1 MEKSGVGSEFGVI
14 RDRGELVSFKEIGGL
29 DFGDGV
35 RKPQLALVFA
45 DLSVEPGQLLM
56 VWVGNLE
63 YAFLP
68 LYDSSVKC
76 GYDQQVSDPTIS
88 NTDGVLGL
96 GNGESSIVS
105 QLRKFG
111 ITRNVIG
118 HCMSACGGGFL
129 FFGDDLVPSSGVVWT
144 PMSRS
149 RSSE

>member
-1 MEKSGVGSEFGVI
+1 FKCFYMEKSGVGSEFGVI

-56 VWVGNLE
+56 VWV
-63 YAFLP
+63 
-68 LYDSSVKC
+68 
-76 GYDQQVSDPTIS
+76 
-88 NTDGVLGL
+88 DGVLGL

-118 HCMSACGGGFL
+118 HCMSARGGGFL

-144 PMSRS
+144 PMS
-149 RSSE
+149 